1 MQDDFDPNI
10 IEDPGEPREV
20 ARPEDLPLQETD
32 TVPVISRAGKRLI
45 TFVGLLVIFVSAA
58 FLIRDNV
65 LVIRNLTVN
74 GIKNIPWQTV
84 ALSAGLNASSNY
96 FNLNENAIRSG
107 INRNTGAG
115 RTAADDEHIP
125 DFVLFQLLETAFSPR
140 ISLCVEVHSYC
151 SHPLDRAT
159 ARPHCVVKNS
169 R

>member
-1 MQDDFDPNI
+1 MRRIAQQKFSFDHRLANQFP
-10 IEDPGEPREV
+10 V
-20 ARPEDLPLQETD
+20 ARILHIANAAVNQFGRT
-32 TVPVISRAGKRLI
+32 AG
-45 TFVGLLVIFVSAA
+45 GA
-58 FLIRDNV
+58 FGEV
-65 LVIRNLTVN
+65 LRVEQHRGKT
-74 GIKNIPWQTV
+74 
-84 ALSAGLNASSNY
+84 AS
-96 FNLNENAIRSG
+96 SG

-125 DFVLFQLLETAFSPR
+125 DFVLFQLLKTAFSPR